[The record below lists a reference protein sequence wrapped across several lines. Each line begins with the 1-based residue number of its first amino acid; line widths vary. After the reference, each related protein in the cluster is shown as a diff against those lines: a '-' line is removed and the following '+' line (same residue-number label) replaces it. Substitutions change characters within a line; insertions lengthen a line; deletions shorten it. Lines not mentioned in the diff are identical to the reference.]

1 MLSVRD
7 TGIGIAPEHLPKI
20 FGRFYR
26 ADAARTAERG
36 GTGLG
41 LSIVRSIAQVHG
53 GSVEAQSTLGE
64 GSDFTVTLPLRRE
77 ENPGVGEPD

>member
-1 MLSVRD
+1 MN
-7 TGIGIAPEHLPKI
+7 IGVSTETASAP
-20 FGRFYR
+20 
-26 ADAARTAERG
+26 ACSARWISRMVPLAVSYTH
-36 GTGLG
+36 